1 MKLGQ
6 LRSVT
11 DSEIEE
17 EFPEEI
23 EEIEEIEELGDAQG
37 EPEETYE
44 GDPDGAYEGEPEG
57 DFEDVPQEG
66 GEAGDETT
74 GAAPAGVRYAP
85 VYDGPQEAPKK
96 KKSAIRLPLILI
108 AVLVLLLAI
117 AFGGFKLYDVYTE
130 KQNQIA
136 SLEEQVASKEASL
149 AEEQKQKAELEV
161 RLANEF
167 SQGVNNGEEKVLNRI
182 RQSIQSGTSVV
193 ETLRALYP
201 DQLVVAS
208 GGTYHFIPINNAL
221 KRNSY
226 SAENLVKQANGEM
239 QYVQSGEVTSYKG
252 IDVSKFQGTIDWKKV
267 AADGVSFAYIRVGYR
282 GYGENGTLVEDPCAK
297 DNLKGANNAG
307 IATGVYF
314 YTQATTIEEAKEE
327 VRMVTD
333 IIRGYRIDC
342 PIVVDV
348 ERVSSASARMNQLD
362 VKLRT
367 DVVKAFCD
375 EVIKAGYRPMIYHN
389 LEMGAVLLDISKLEE
404 YDKWFAYYNGDLYY
418 PYDYKVLQ
426 YSDKGRVSGITGDV
440 DLNIAFEPIWKSE

>member
-1 MKLGQ
+1 MQ
-6 LRSVT
+6 
-11 DSEIEE
+11 
-17 EFPEEI
+17 
-23 EEIEEIEELGDAQG
+23 
-37 EPEETYE
+37 
-44 GDPDGAYEGEPEG
+44 
-57 DFEDVPQEG
+57 
-66 GEAGDETT
+66 
-74 GAAPAGVRYAP
+74 
-85 VYDGPQEAPKK
+85 KK

-117 AFGGFKLYDVYTE
+117 AFGGFKLYDIYTE

-136 SLEEQVASKEASL
+136 SLEEHVASKEASL
-149 AEEQKQKAELEV
+149 AEEQKQKAELEA

-182 RQSIQSGTSVV
+182 RQSIQGGTSVV

-226 SAENLVKQANGEM
+226 SAENLVKQVNGEL
-239 QYVQSGEVTSYKG
+239 QYVQAGEVTSYKG

-282 GYGENGTLVEDPCAK
+282 GYGENGTLVEDPCAR